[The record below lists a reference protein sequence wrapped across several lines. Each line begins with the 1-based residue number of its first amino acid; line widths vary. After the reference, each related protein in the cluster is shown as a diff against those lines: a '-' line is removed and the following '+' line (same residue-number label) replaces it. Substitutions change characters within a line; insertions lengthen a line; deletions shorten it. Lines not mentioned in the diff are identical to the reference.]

1 MDKFKYNCGCS
12 FDIIDKQDNIPKIL
26 FDLNIEN
33 INLDCSRTWGLL
45 SDGNTK
51 GCFQLESRLG
61 QTLAKKLKPENIEQ
75 LSALISIMRPGCL
88 EAVRNDKTVTN
99 HYIDKK
105 NGKES
110 IDYFHPSLEPILN
123 KTYGEMIYQE
133 QAMQIAQQIA
143 GFDLKEADM
152 LRKAIGK
159 KKPEEMAKL
168 KIRFLDGAQKTG
180 ILDDK
185 SAEELFGWIEKSQRY
200 SFNKSHAVSYAFN
213 AFLSAYAKAHF
224 PKIFFASY
232 LKYAKDKIDPQK
244 EIKELVA
251 NALESDIT
259 IRVPDLRLKN
269 KSFIIHKGDI
279 YFGLTDIK
287 GFGQSVYDK
296 LQNIVESNNLEIDK
310 LNFLE
315 IVINVLLSINSTA
328 AKALIEAGALD
339 FIKLSRKYMLHT
351 YNIFSKLSDR
361 EVNWAKNNLVL
372 SGFGRIEDFWDFVFS
387 MPTGKNGFFATA
399 KRMQSLSEEY
409 SLFKNPPFSLEDS
422 VEWIADAEHRLLGIS
437 ITCSRVDSCDTLS
450 ANTSCK
456 EVKTTLNKKILV
468 ACEVDEINIVKTKK
482 GKNPGQDMC
491 FLKISDST
499 GYCDNV
505 ICFPDQYSEF
515 ESLLIV
521 GNTVLID
528 GSKTKGADGGLIVKK
543 IWQL

>member
-1 MDKFKYNCGCS
+1 MDKFKYNCGCC
-12 FDIIDKQDNIPKIL
+12 FDILEKKDNVPKIL
-26 FDLNIEN
+26 FDLRIEN
-33 INLDCSRTWGLL
+33 IDLECSRTWDLL

-61 QTLAKKLKPENIEQ
+61 QTLAKRLKPENIEQ
-75 LSALISIMRPGCL
+75 LAALISIMRPGCL
-88 EAVRNDKTVTN
+88 EAVRNNKSVTN

-105 NGKES
+105 NGEES

-133 QAMQIAQQIA
+133 QAMQIAQKVA

-168 KIRFLDGAQKTG
+168 KITFMDGAKKFGVVQE
-180 ILDDK
+180 
-185 SAEELFGWIEKSQRY
+185 SEAEELFGWIEKSQRY

-213 AFLSAYAKAHF
+213 AYLSAYAKAHF

-251 NALESDIT
+251 NALESDIF
-259 IRVPDLRLKN
+259 IRTPDLRLMN

-287 GFGQSVYDK
+287 GFGESVYDK
-296 LQNIVESNNLEIDK
+296 LKAITEKVDISS

-315 IVINVLLSINSTA
+315 ILIHVLLDINSAA
-328 AKALIEAGALD
+328 AKALIESGAMS
-339 FIKLSRKYMLHT
+339 FTGLSRKYILHS

-361 EVNWAKNNLVL
+361 EINWAKNNLEL
-372 SGFGRIEDFWDFVFS
+372 SNFKKVDEFWQFVFS
-387 MPTGKNGFFATA
+387 MPSGKHGFFATA
-399 KRMQSLSEEY
+399 KRMQSLTEEY
-409 SLFKNPPFSLEDS
+409 SFFTKPPFSLDDS
-422 VEWIADAEHRLLGIS
+422 IEWLADAEHRLLGIS
-437 ITCSRVDSCDTLS
+437 ITCSRVDGCDTLS
-450 ANTSCK
+450 ANTTCK
-456 EVKTTLNKKILV
+456 ELKTTLNKKILI
-468 ACEVDEINIVKTKK
+468 ACEIDDLNIVKTKK
-482 GKNPGQDMC
+482 GKNPGQIMC
-491 FLKISDST
+491 FIKISDST
-499 GYCDNV
+499 GYNDGV
-505 ICFPDQYSEF
+505 VCFPEQYGEF
-515 ESLLIV
+515 ESFLMK
-521 GNTVLID
+521 GNTVLIE
-528 GSKTKGADGGLIVKK
+528 GSKGKAQDSGLIVKK

>member
-12 FDIIDKQDNIPKIL
+12 FDILDKQDNIPKIL

-33 INLDCSRTWGLL
+33 INLDCSRTWDLL

-75 LSALISIMRPGCL
+75 LAALISIMRPGCL
-88 EAVRNDKTVTN
+88 EAIRNNKSVTN

-105 NGKES
+105 NGEES
-110 IDYFHPSLEPILN
+110 IDYFHPCLEPILN

-133 QAMQIAQQIA
+133 QAMQIAQRVSD
-143 GFDLKEADM
+143 FDLKEADM

-168 KIRFLDGAQKTG
+168 KIRFINGAKKVG
-180 ILDDK
+180 IIED
-185 SAEELFGWIEKSQRY
+185 SEAEELFGWIEKSQRY

-213 AFLSAYAKAHF
+213 AYLSAYAKAHF

-251 NALESDIT
+251 NALEIDILVKT
-259 IRVPDLRLKN
+259 PDLRLMN

-287 GFGQSVYDK
+287 GFGESVYDK
-296 LQNIVESNNLEIDK
+296 LKIISNNIDITS
-310 LNFLE
+310 LNFIE
-315 IVINVLLSINSTA
+315 ILINVLLCINSTA
-328 AKALIEAGALD
+328 AKALIESGALG
-339 FIKLSRKYMLHT
+339 FTKLSRKYMLHC

-361 EVNWAKNNLVL
+361 EINWAKNNLVL
-372 SGFGRIEDFWDFVFS
+372 SNFNRVEEFWEFVFS
-387 MPTGKNGFFATA
+387 MPSGKHGFFATA
-399 KRMQSLSEEY
+399 KRMHSLKEEY
-409 SLFKNPPFSLEDS
+409 GIFVDPPSSLEDS
-422 VEWIADAEHRLLGIS
+422 IEWIADTEHRLLGIS
-437 ITCSRVDSCDTLS
+437 ITCSRVDGCDTLS
-450 ANTSCK
+450 ANTTCK
-456 EVKTTLNKKILV
+456 ELKTTLNQKILI
-468 ACEVDEINIVKTKK
+468 ACEIDDVNIIKTKK
-482 GKNPGQDMC
+482 GKNPGQMMC
-491 FLKISDST
+491 FIKISDST
-499 GYCDNV
+499 GYSDSV
-505 ICFPDQYSEF
+505 VCFPEQYSEF
-515 ESLLIV
+515 EPLLIL
-521 GNTVLID
+521 GNTVLIEGAKAKGQD
-528 GSKTKGADGGLIVKK
+528 GSLIVKK

>member
-12 FDIIDKQDNIPKIL
+12 FDILDKQNNIPKIL

-33 INLDCSRTWGLL
+33 INLDCSRTWDLL

-75 LSALISIMRPGCL
+75 LAALISIMRPGCL
-88 EAVRNDKTVTN
+88 EAIRDNKSVTN

-105 NGKES
+105 NGEES
-110 IDYFHPSLEPILN
+110 IDYFHPCLEPILN

-133 QAMQIAQQIA
+133 QAMQIAQKVA

-168 KIRFLDGAQKTG
+168 KIRFMNGAKKLG
-180 ILDDK
+180 IIED
-185 SAEELFGWIEKSQRY
+185 SEAEELFGWIEKSQRY

-213 AFLSAYAKAHF
+213 AYLSAYTKAHF

-251 NALESDIT
+251 NALEIDILVKT
-259 IRVPDLRLKN
+259 PDLRLMN
-269 KSFIIHKGDI
+269 KSFTIHKGDI

-287 GFGQSVYDK
+287 GFGESVYDK
-296 LQNIVESNNLEIDK
+296 LKIISNNIDITT
-310 LNFLE
+310 LNFTE
-315 IVINVLLSINSTA
+315 ILINILLCINRTA
-328 AKALIEAGALD
+328 AKALIESGALS
-339 FIKLSRKYMLHT
+339 FTKLSRKYMLHC

-361 EVNWAKNNLVL
+361 EIKWAKNNLVL
-372 SGFGRIEDFWDFVFS
+372 SNFNKIEEFWEFVFS
-387 MPTGKNGFFATA
+387 MPSGKHGFFATA
-399 KRMQSLSEEY
+399 RRMQSLKEEY
-409 SLFKNPPFSLEDS
+409 GIFIDPPSSLEDS
-422 VEWIADAEHRLLGIS
+422 IEWIADTEHRLLGIS
-437 ITCSRVDSCDTLS
+437 ITCSRVDGCDTLS
-450 ANTSCK
+450 ANTTCK
-456 EVKTTLNKKILV
+456 ELKTTLNQKILI
-468 ACEVDEINIVKTKK
+468 ACEVDDVNIVKTKK
-482 GKNPGQDMC
+482 GKNPGQIMC
-491 FLKISDST
+491 FIKISDST
-499 GYCDNV
+499 GYSDSV
-505 ICFPDQYSEF
+505 VCFPEQYKEF
-515 ESLLIV
+515 EPLLIM
-521 GNTVLID
+521 GNTVLIEGAKAKGPD
-528 GSKTKGADGGLIVKK
+528 GSLIVKK